1 MHQLNCLTTSPNYMV
16 RLFITTVLFCLSIHC
31 LLISLVERCAL
42 FVFCHVG
49 AGATAVVQ
57 AALCIP
63 RKERCAIK
71 RINLEKCNTTVEELL
86 VIVRMLLLAVCVYI
100 CMCMHGS
107 VNVGESAVCVSYVYI
122 YIMYVLSWVC

>member
-1 MHQLNCLTTSPNYMV
+1 MV

-57 AALCIP
+57 AALCVP

-100 CMCMHGS
+100 
-107 VNVGESAVCVSYVYI
+107 Y
-122 YIMYVLSWVC
+122 MYVHAWVC

>member
-1 MHQLNCLTTSPNYMV
+1 MCFVCVCL
-16 RLFITTVLFCLSIHC
+16 
-31 LLISLVERCAL
+31 
-42 FVFCHVG
+42 VG

-86 VIVRMLLLAVCVYI
+86 VIIRMLLLAVCICVY
-100 CMCMHGS
+100 
-107 VNVGESAVCVSYVYI
+107 
-122 YIMYVLSWVC
+122 MYVHAWVC